1 MKDLL
6 VFVVAKQRSG
16 TNLLRKSLASTG
28 AFYDVDEIFHN
39 PGNSQSGSHLYWNHF
54 FREVE
59 KNSSVALP
67 TATNQDYLLDSFFKN
82 EAEKIGGGAKQTILV
97 DVKYNSTMNNNLLW
111 HSPLDVPYLLKYIK
125 KRGFRVVH
133 LVRRNVFDSYLSAK
147 VAAKNKIWHV
157 SQSDEGRLGAP
168 VKVYIPIAELV
179 REMRIRKQEI
189 HYFRQRLTGLEIEHL
204 ELYYD
209 ELIEET
215 DPATLSGLALDKIS
229 RFLGKKY
236 DRSLAIVPLK
246 KIVQHGPDAIIEN
259 FAEVRAALEE
269 LEILIH

>member
-1 MKDLL
+1 MKDRL
-6 VFVVAKQRSG
+6 VFVVAKLRSG
-16 TNLLRKSLASTG
+16 TNLLRKSLTGTG
-28 AFYDVDEIFHN
+28 AFYDMDEVFHN
-39 PGNSQSGSHLYWNHF
+39 PGNPHSGGHLYWNHF
-54 FREVE
+54 FREI
-59 KNSSVALP
+59 KKDSSVALP
-67 TATNQDYLLDSFFKN
+67 TATNQDYLLDSFF
-82 EAEKIGGGAKQTILV
+82 ESEIGKIDPCEGQRILV

-147 VAAKNKIWHV
+147 VAAKNKVWHV

-189 HYFRQRLTGLEIEHL
+189 HYFRQRLTGLKIEHL

-209 ELIEET
+209 DLIKEN
-215 DPATLSGLALDKIS
+215 DPSTLSGLALDKIS
-229 RFLGKKY
+229 RFLGKEY
-236 DRSLAIVPLK
+236 DRSLATVPLK
-246 KIVQHGPDAIIEN
+246 KIIQHGPDELIDN
-259 FAEVRAALEE
+259 FDDVRAALAEM
-269 LEILIH
+269 EIFIA